1 MKVMNQKRTLDELCA
16 MYVLEPELRDIF
28 VEGCSDERFVKWYL
42 RANGATAASV
52 YSIDLIDIP
61 DAILRQHDL
70 SIGSNRSQLIALAN
84 ELLRRCPGQLNVLCL
99 ADRDYE
105 DYQPS
110 GSTSRYLLFTDYNS
124 MELYAFS
131 PAAMDKFVAVALG
144 GLPLGCND
152 LIAVLTHILGRVFAV
167 RLSNQLLGWAMEWVP
182 FVKYVE
188 IRKGAISFKADEFVR
203 VYLQKNGRWRD
214 RAAFDA
220 EVSEVIAHFT
230 SDARRRIRGHDFS
243 ELLLHIIRKLRRD
256 RKYGDSETLEGAL
269 RASLECANLSLEP
282 CFQRILE
289 LAASA

>member
-1 MKVMNQKRTLDELCA
+1 
-16 MYVLEPELRDIF
+16 
-28 VEGCSDERFVKWYL
+28 
-42 RANGATAASV
+42 
-52 YSIDLIDIP
+52 
-61 DAILRQHDL
+61 
-70 SIGSNRSQLIALAN
+70 
-84 ELLRRCPGQLNVLCL
+84 
-99 ADRDYE
+99 
-105 DYQPS
+105 
-110 GSTSRYLLFTDYNS
+110 
-124 MELYAFS
+124 
-131 PAAMDKFVAVALG
+131 
-144 GLPLGCND
+144 
-152 LIAVLTHILGRVFAV
+152 
-167 RLSNQLLGWAMEWVP
+167 MEWVP